1 MSFTSHVN
9 KSPDKADKSHN
20 SNTRQK
26 NYQFHV
32 SISFVCDP
40 SIIIIHISF
49 RVIRN
54 ICCKD
59 KTKNPNRQGIRKK
72 NISIIVFRDYLE
84 TLKAHTSPDLFTIV
98 NKERCCT

>member
-32 SISFVCDP
+32 SISFSSTIKKYKSPCCQYCSYNSTNNEKICLVKFHVNNTCQYSTTSRFSKDID
-40 SIIIIHISF
+40 SILINLIQEKRTHIAVLS
-49 RVIRN
+49 N
-54 ICCKD
+54 
-59 KTKNPNRQGIRKK
+59 
-72 NISIIVFRDYLE
+72 
-84 TLKAHTSPDLFTIV
+84 
-98 NKERCCT
+98 